1 MYIIMKIAICG
12 KMCSG
17 KTTLAN
23 YIMRT
28 YPGYQKYAFA
38 DKVKELCIELFQMK
52 GKDRSLLINFAN
64 KMREIDQN
72 VWINQVLKQTR
83 GKNNCIIDDVRYQNE
98 IEALIQDGWIIIQ
111 LHIPYELQKSR
122 IMKLYPDNFQDH
134 LNANNHISEKNLF
147 VFPEG
152 YPHLSLDMKEEN
164 DAKNIHDINLLF
176 IKEK

>member
-1 MYIIMKIAICG
+1 MKIAICG

-28 YPGYQKYAFA
+28 YSGYQKYAFA
-38 DKVKELCIELFQMK
+38 NKVKELCIDLFDMQ
-52 GKDRSLLINFAN
+52 GKDRTLLINFAN
-64 KMREIDQN
+64 KMREIDPN
-72 VWINQVLKQTR
+72 VWINQVIKKTR
-83 GKNNCIIDDVRYQNE
+83 GKQNCIIDDVRYQNE
-98 IEALIQDGWIIIQ
+98 VDALIKDGWIIIQ

-134 LNANNHISEKNLF
+134 LNANNHISEKNMF

-152 YPHLSLDMKEEN
+152 YPHLSLNMNEIDEE
-164 DAKNIHDINLLF
+164 KNIHDVNLLF
-176 IKEK
+176 MKQK

>member
-64 KMREIDQN
+64 KMREIDSN
-72 VWINQVLKQTR
+72 VWINQVLKETR
-83 GKNNCIIDDVRYQNE
+83 GK
-98 IEALIQDGWIIIQ
+98 
-111 LHIPYELQKSR
+111 K
-122 IMKLYPDNFQDH
+122 KLY
-134 LNANNHISEKNLF
+134 
-147 VFPEG
+147 
-152 YPHLSLDMKEEN
+152 Y
-164 DAKNIHDINLLF
+164 
-176 IKEK
+176 